1 MRLILFIRFMF
12 VICETML
19 LFVRLICVIICDFI
33 LFIICDLFYLLI
45 FYIFSCRIT
54 ERTETLNPNPLEA

>member
-1 MRLILFIRFMF
+1 MLFICFMF

-19 LFVRLICVIICDFI
+19 LFLRLICVIIYDFI
-33 LFIICDLFYLLI
+33 LFIIYDLIYLLI

-54 ERTETLNPNPLEA
+54 ERIETLNPNPLEA